1 MAIQLRPNI
10 LERHGDIAHPF
21 EPTVVM
27 TTTSYSL
34 NTSSIGVIGAGRLGT
49 TLALALDAR
58 GGQVSWVAS
67 QDRAR
72 AEELSTAL
80 THAQAVSA
88 EELCAHASIVVL
100 ATPDDALCDLAAR
113 LPFRAQQ
120 AVVHCSGAL
129 ELSALDGARGAG
141 AALGCMHPIQTFP
154 VRFGDASR
162 FDGITIGIEA
172 SDAALLAWLREACA
186 TLGATALVLHGIDRA
201 RYHAAAVFASNYV
214 IALHEAAARAFELAG
229 LPRDA
234 ARGAL
239 APLTLGAAN
248 AAAALPLEQALTGPL
263 GRGDVRTIERHL
275 AALATEPELAELYR
289 SLARR
294 LLKLPLA
301 LGPADRA
308 KLLAALGLPTDDR

>member
-1 MAIQLRPNI
+1 
-10 LERHGDIAHPF
+10 
-21 EPTVVM
+21 M

-34 NTSSIGVIGAGRLGT
+34 NASSIGVIGAGRLGT

-58 GGQVSWVAS
+58 GGRVSWVAS
-67 QDRAR
+67 RNRAR
-72 AEELSTAL
+72 AEELSVGLA
-80 THAQAVSA
+80 HAEAVTV
-88 EELCAHASIVVL
+88 EDLCAHASIVVL
-100 ATPDDALCDLAAR
+100 ATPDDALRELSSR

-129 ELSALDGARGAG
+129 ELSALEGARVAG
-141 AALGCMHPIQTFP
+141 AALGCLHPIQTFP

-162 FDGITIGIEA
+162 FEGITIGVEA
-172 SDAALLAWLREACA
+172 SDAALRSWLREACTA
-186 TLGATALVLHGIDRA
+186 LGATPLDLSGVDRA
-201 RYHAAAVFASNYV
+201 RYHAASVFASNYV

-248 AAAALPLEQALTGPL
+248 ALAELPLERALTGPL
-263 GRGDVRTIERHL
+263 ARGDVSTIERQL
-275 AALATEPELAELYR
+275 AALASEPALAELYR
-289 SLARR
+289 SLAAR

-308 KLLAALGLPTDDR
+308 KLLAALGLPADDR